1 MKKFFSFVL
10 LALTACI
17 NYSQV
22 NNEQE
27 IPFTIVDS
35 TETNFKIYYPQFDS
49 IKLEC
54 FDKVTPETHENA
66 IFCCSAAFTDDWG
79 TEIDHERICGEHS
92 SDGVVYRNPS
102 LKRNTGAF
110 IYYDKGFVFLYKP
123 ESGKEEIL
131 KKMYYSSKDGGCG
144 FTQEMLIHNYKAVK
158 TTRSRDN
165 LNMFRALCKYENK
178 LCVIDSKGIMSFG
191 KFIDRLQT
199 LGVEEAI
206 YMDMGGWSYS
216 WYRESNLTDAKYI
229 HPGYNN
235 SITNLLVFYK

>member
-110 IYYDKGFVFLYKP
+110 IYYD
-123 ESGKEEIL
+123 I
-131 KKMYYSSKDGGCG
+131 
-144 FTQEMLIHNYKAVK
+144 N
-158 TTRSRDN
+158 
-165 LNMFRALCKYENK
+165 FRASHINDIP
-178 LCVIDSKGIMSFG
+178 VI
-191 KFIDRLQT
+191 LP
-199 LGVEEAI
+199 AI
-206 YMDMGGWSYS
+206 
-216 WYRESNLTDAKYI
+216 I
-229 HPGYNN
+229 
-235 SITNLLVFYK
+235 